1 MKSRNEKKVPM
12 AIGWWTKFDEN
23 SMKYLDTKIATR
35 KKVGVL
41 ILTLLST
48 SFERVVQIHDALQSS
63 KVSTRKKILAK
74 IFENLDYSNVKA
86 SGVLLA

>member
-41 ILTLLST
+41 ILILLST
-48 SFERVVQIHDALQSS
+48 SFERVVQNHDALQSS
-63 KVSTRKKILAK
+63 KVSTQKRILPRFLK
-74 IFENLDYSNVKA
+74 TLIIPT
-86 SGVLLA
+86 

>member
-41 ILTLLST
+41 ILILLST
-48 SFERVVQIHDALQSS
+48 SFERVVQNHDALQSS
-63 KVSTRKKILAK
+63 KVSTQKKSCQD
-74 IFENLDYSNVKA
+74 F
-86 SGVLLA
+86 